1 MKTVS
6 QIVGAVGV
14 LVVLM
19 AIYGR
24 FHGAPTVAL
33 HGHIFA
39 AASVLLMGTAILVF
53 AVFLAVLGLQEKK

>member
-6 QIVGAVGV
+6 QLVGAVGV
-14 LVVLM
+14 LVILM

-33 HGHIFA
+33 FGHLFHGS
-39 AASVLLMGTAILVF
+39 SVLLMGTAILVF
-53 AVFLAVLGLQEKK
+53 GVFLAVLGLQEKK